1 MKNLIYSVVLLLFV
15 TVVSAQGNK
24 EAIQGEWKIVAIQTS
39 GIYYEFSTGLIILDE
54 SLKAEGEPTAE
65 ELDMVRE
72 QMKTQTAQI
81 ANNFISFNKDQFKLG
96 YGPDVREGKFELKE
110 KETGSY
116 IEATYTTGSIK
127 KIDYILKDNVL
138 SLILPAEEGL
148 DLRMIYKQG

>member
-15 TVVSAQGNK
+15 TVASAQGNK
-24 EAIQGEWKIVAIQTS
+24 EALQGEWKIVAIETS
-39 GIYYEFSTGLIILDE
+39 GIYYEFNTGLILLDE
-54 SLKAEGEPTAE
+54 TLKAQGEPTAE

-72 QMKTQTAQI
+72 QMKQQTAQI

-110 KETGSY
+110 KETGGY

-127 KIDYILKDNVL
+127 KIDYVLKDKVLYL
-138 SLILPAEEGL
+138 SLPTDDGF
-148 DLRMIYKQG
+148 DLKMIYKQG